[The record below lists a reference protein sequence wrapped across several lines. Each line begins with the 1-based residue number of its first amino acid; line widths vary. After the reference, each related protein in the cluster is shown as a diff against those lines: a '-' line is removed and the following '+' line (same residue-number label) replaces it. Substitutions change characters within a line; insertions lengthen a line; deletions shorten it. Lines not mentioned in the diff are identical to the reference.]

1 MKPLILIFS
10 YLFPFLSIANNW
22 ELFPLNQKS
31 YYATPNANGY
41 KVLIFH
47 ADSAKT
53 NNSSIEYYFNT
64 KNPLLKK
71 GIMEEIA
78 DKYFGSFCNDS
89 RPDIVKISRDSVF
102 VKYYQYDSFTGHN
115 FNVFETF
122 LFLPNAQVG
131 EKWTISEKKNLE
143 IVCTSATEEIVFGV
157 IDSVKIFRLEFGE
170 EKGREIKL
178 SKHFGFIQ
186 FYRFKGLLEGLNEK
200 SVQLFGF
207 EKDLTKVGYRQP
219 QIKDYFHLKPGDVL
233 MWCNEYNSTFPP
245 IYIKEYM
252 KDSILA
258 TENTSSN
265 LFYRFNRTTKSNG
278 TISNPEAMSTTYLVS
293 EWETLIN
300 SQTEWIS
307 LPEKNSSHIFSTGVL
322 NVSIENNDTVTEYSF
337 SHDGLIYN
345 KADSFV
351 CCIAEESKEIVLSTK
366 FGLKSETY
374 NTWDSTNN
382 LTLVGS
388 KIDGMSEGILSFPT
402 AINELTKAS
411 VDVFPIPAS
420 RFINIRTGNTFNRYE
435 VFDLMGSLVSAG
447 IMESQIISLYTLR
460 SGAYLLKLIDS
471 HGVIYKQKIIV
482 N

>member
-1 MKPLILIFS
+1 MYKMKRLILILSF
-10 YLFPFLSIANNW
+10 LFPFLSIAHNW

-47 ADSAKT
+47 ADSTKT

-64 KNPLLKK
+64 KSPVLKK
-71 GIMEEIA
+71 GNMEEIA

-102 VKYYQYDSFTGHN
+102 VKYYQHDSFTGYN

-122 LFLPNAQVG
+122 LFLPNARVG
-131 EKWTISEKKNLE
+131 KQWTLSEKKNLE

-157 IDSVKIFRLEFGE
+157 IDSVKKYRLEFGE

-233 MWCNEYNSTFPP
+233 MWCNEYNSRFPP
-245 IYIKEYM
+245 VHLKEYM

-258 TENTSSN
+258 TENTESN
-265 LFYRFNRTTKSNG
+265 LFYSFNRTTKSNG
-278 TISNPEAMSTTYLVS
+278 TISNPESMTTSYLVS

-307 LPEKNSSHIFSTGVL
+307 LP
-322 NVSIENNDTVTEYSF
+322 D
-337 SHDGLIYN
+337 
-345 KADSFV
+345 
-351 CCIAEESKEIVLSTK
+351 
-366 FGLKSETY
+366 
-374 NTWDSTNN
+374 
-382 LTLVGS
+382 
-388 KIDGMSEGILSFPT
+388 
-402 AINELTKAS
+402 
-411 VDVFPIPAS
+411 
-420 RFINIRTGNTFNRYE
+420 
-435 VFDLMGSLVSAG
+435 
-447 IMESQIISLYTLR
+447 
-460 SGAYLLKLIDS
+460 
-471 HGVIYKQKIIV
+471 KIIAAYFPLEY
-482 N
+482 